1 MALKAKPTNLVSRPG
16 CLSLSHKGISEY
28 FELHCHRRPFLFS
41 GEDVI
46 NHLLLHSSE
55 FFSLP
60 VYVGLNIHA
69 FFYWNDSC
77 VAVTLGPHSSLFKC
91 ISKNSA
97 NQTIKLAISL
107 HSHQLGN
114 QQRACFPNEPLA
126 ALILETVPIKL
137 VTRHHPKHKNHWDSR
152 SLLGFFLYFFG
163 SACFVF
169 SITAYLTLFVS
180 LEMLPLT

>member
-1 MALKAKPTNLVSRPG
+1 MPVSISQGHFWIFWIALPQETISFLRWRRYKPPPITLKWV
-16 CLSLSHKGISEY
+16 
-28 FELHCHRRPFLFS
+28 
-41 GEDVI
+41 
-46 NHLLLHSSE
+46 
-55 FFSLP
+55 FFP
-60 VYVGLNIHA
+60 PCVGLNIHA

-152 SLLGFFLYFFG
+152 SLLGFFCIFL
-163 SACFVF
+163 VRPVLF
-169 SITAYLTLFVS
+169 SVS
-180 LEMLPLT
+180 LHIWLSLFLLKCFP

>member
-1 MALKAKPTNLVSRPG
+1 M
-16 CLSLSHKGISEY
+16 
-28 FELHCHRRPFLFS
+28 
-41 GEDVI
+41 
-46 NHLLLHSSE
+46 
-55 FFSLP
+55 
-60 VYVGLNIHA
+60 
-69 FFYWNDSC
+69 
-77 VAVTLGPHSSLFKC
+77 
-91 ISKNSA
+91 
-97 NQTIKLAISL
+97 IKLAISL